1 MRIILAGLLGAFAMY
16 VWSTVAHVA
25 TPLGTAGIST
35 LPDEQV
41 IVNAVAASMGE
52 QHGFYLF
59 PDMRPGSQGAGN
71 PVKEGPFGL
80 LVYRPHVSYA
90 LNPANLIIEFATEL
104 AETMIAALLLSW
116 IALTGYAARVGFVTL
131 IGVAGAI
138 TTNVPYW
145 NWYGFPTSYSLVYA
159 FVEIVGYL
167 AAGLVIA
174 WILPKSSASP

>member
-1 MRIILAGLLGAFAMY
+1 MY
-16 VWSTVAHVA
+16 VWSTIAHVA
-25 TPLGTAGIST
+25 TPLGTVGIST

-41 IVNAVAASMGE
+41 VVNAIAASMGE

-59 PDMRPGSQGAGN
+59 PDMRPGSPGAGN

-90 LNPANLIIEFATEL
+90 LNPSNLIIEFGTEL

-116 IALTGYAARVGFVTL
+116 VTLSGYLARVGFVTL
-131 IGVAGAI
+131 VGIAGAI

-145 NWYGFPTSYSLVYA
+145 NWYGFPTKYTLVHA
-159 FVEIVGYL
+159 FVEVVGYL

-174 WILPKSSASP
+174 WMLPKRVATA